1 MTKQEVKRELERLE
15 KELKKIEEQEK
26 KARTAEQW
34 LIKET
39 LKLFKLEIGK
49 ILTDFFPPQDGLR
62 SVKIKNVNGFDVQ
75 INPTKTVTTKK
86 VASNVTIEKNKTIE
100 QVSSKETI
108 TQKVERMSELNPH
121 LHIADSAK
129 KYSKAGKE
137 WLIKNFGTIEV

>member
-1 MTKQEVKRELERLE
+1 MTK
-15 KELKKIEEQEK
+15 KELLDELKRLQEQLKEIEEQEK

-62 SVKIKNVNGFDVQ
+62 SVKINVNGFDVQ

-86 VASNVTIEKNKTIE
+86 VASNVTIEKNRAVE

-121 LHIADSAK
+121 LHITNSAK
-129 KYSKAGKE
+129 KYPKSAKA
-137 WLIKNFGTIEV
+137 WLVKNFGTVEV

>member
-1 MTKQEVKRELERLE
+1 MTKKELQDELRRLQEQLRELERVE
-15 KELKKIEEQEK
+15 KIEQ
-26 KARTAEQW
+26 AAEQW

-62 SVKIKNVNGFDVQ
+62 SVKINVNGFDVQ

-86 VASNVTIEKNKTIE
+86 VASNVTIEKNKTVE

-121 LHIADSAK
+121 LHITDSAK
-129 KYSKAGKE
+129 KYPKAGKE
-137 WLIKNFGTIEV
+137 WLIKNFGTVEV

>member
-1 MTKQEVKRELERLE
+1 MTKKELLDELKRLQEQLKELEKVE
-15 KELKKIEEQEK
+15 KIEQ
-26 KARTAEQW
+26 AAEQW

-62 SVKIKNVNGFDVQ
+62 SVKTNVNGFDVQ

-86 VASNVTIEKNKTIE
+86 VASNVTIEKNKTVE
-100 QVSSKETI
+100 VVSSKETI

-121 LHIADSAK
+121 LHITDSAK
-129 KYSKAGKE
+129 KYPKAGKE
-137 WLIKNFGTIEV
+137 WLIKNFGTVEV

>member
-1 MTKQEVKRELERLE
+1 MK

-26 KARTAEQW
+26 KARAAEQW

-62 SVKIKNVNGFDVQ
+62 SVKINVNGFDVQ
-75 INPTKTVTTKK
+75 IKPTKTVTKKK

-100 QVSSKETI
+100 MIS
-108 TQKVERMSELNPH
+108 
-121 LHIADSAK
+121 
-129 KYSKAGKE
+129 
-137 WLIKNFGTIEV
+137 

>member
-1 MTKQEVKRELERLE
+1 MTKKELQDELRRLQEQLRELERVE
-15 KELKKIEEQEK
+15 KIEQ
-26 KARTAEQW
+26 AAEQW

-39 LKLFKLEIGK
+39 LKLFKLGIGK

-62 SVKIKNVNGFDVQ
+62 SVKINVNGFDVQ

>member
-1 MTKQEVKRELERLE
+1 MTKKELLD
-15 KELKKIEEQEK
+15 ELKKLQEQLKEIEEQEK

-62 SVKIKNVNGFDVQ
+62 SVKINVNGFDVQ

-86 VASNVTIEKNKTIE
+86 VA
-100 QVSSKETI
+100 
-108 TQKVERMSELNPH
+108 
-121 LHIADSAK
+121 
-129 KYSKAGKE
+129 
-137 WLIKNFGTIEV
+137 

>member
-1 MTKQEVKRELERLE
+1 MTKKELQDELRRLQEQLRELERVE
-15 KELKKIEEQEK
+15 KIEQ
-26 KARTAEQW
+26 AAEQW

-62 SVKIKNVNGFDVQ
+62 SVKINVNGFDVQ